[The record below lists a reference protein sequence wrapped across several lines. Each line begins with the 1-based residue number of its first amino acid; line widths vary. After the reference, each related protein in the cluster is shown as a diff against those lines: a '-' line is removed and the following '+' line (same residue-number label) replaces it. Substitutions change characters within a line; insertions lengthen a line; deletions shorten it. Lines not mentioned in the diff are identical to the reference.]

1 MFRSIFCFDYFFF
14 PAAFFVI
21 NGVFVT
27 IVTIIIFIVVGGLSF
42 TCSLLCFFFFF
53 FAGFSFLLV
62 LLKGLLIVKLSLDCK
77 LVKSIFYPF
86 DDPFDDGV
94 TLVGFIV
101 GLLKFLTLATLVP
114 FSNCMAIDGI
124 YLAGLLYSIKK
135 KSNTVTD
142 NHFSL
147 VTSVVV

>member
-1 MFRSIFCFDYFFF
+1 MC
-14 PAAFFVI
+14 
-21 NGVFVT
+21 
-27 IVTIIIFIVVGGLSF
+27 L
-42 TCSLLCFFFFF
+42 SLLLLSSFLSSLVDCPSRVLCF
-53 FAGFSFLLV
+53 SSSLLV
-62 LLKGLLIVKLSLDCK
+62 LLKGLLIVELSLDCE
-77 LVKSIFYPF
+77 LVKSIFHPF

-94 TLVGFIV
+94 TLVGFV
-101 GLLKFLTLATLVP
+101 VDLLKFLTLATLVP

>member
-1 MFRSIFCFDYFFF
+1 M
-14 PAAFFVI
+14 
-21 NGVFVT
+21 T
-27 IVTIIIFIVVGGLSF
+27 ISSFLLSSSLS
-42 TCSLLCFFFFF
+42 TVCLSLLLLSSFLLSLVDCPSRVLCFSSS
-53 FAGFSFLLV
+53 FSSLLV
-62 LLKGLLIVKLSLDCK
+62 LLKGLLIVELSLDCE
-77 LVKSIFYPF
+77 LVKSIFHPF

-94 TLVGFIV
+94 TLVGFVV

-142 NHFSL
+142 KHFS
-147 VTSVVV
+147 VSY

>member
-1 MFRSIFCFDYFFF
+1 MC
-14 PAAFFVI
+14 
-21 NGVFVT
+21 
-27 IVTIIIFIVVGGLSF
+27 L
-42 TCSLLCFFFFF
+42 SLLLLSSFLLSLVDCPSRGLCF
-53 FAGFSFLLV
+53 SSSLLV
-62 LLKGLLIVKLSLDCK
+62 LLKGMLIVELSPDCE
-77 LVKSIFYPF
+77 LVKSIFHPF